1 MGLSTRPDSRSQSFA
16 EGGGDSANTLG
27 QARMQ
32 TGDLDRAEKL
42 VRQAFDLDPTTVQVV
57 YNLALIFHYQGR
69 LDATIRLLQTRED
82 IDAHPPTAR
91 LLENRKRLKAPV
103 R

>member
-1 MGLSTRPDSRSQSFA
+1 
-16 EGGGDSANTLG
+16 
-27 QARMQ
+27 MQ

-91 LLENRKRLKAPV
+91 LLESRKRLNAPV